1 MFPWFVPTGTNPALP
16 GLYFV
21 AKVMPFSR
29 EFPMDSW
36 GHCAGARWSGQP
48 HHSPPCNSFSH
59 LQHQSPKDKVLHP
72 LLLRSSSPVGLTLLK
87 L

>member
-21 AKVMPFSR
+21 AKVMPFSP

-36 GHCAGARWSGQP
+36 GHCAGARWPGQP
-48 HHSPPCNSFSH
+48 HHSPATLSATYST
-59 LQHQSPKDKVLHP
+59 SP
-72 LLLRSSSPVGLTLLK
+72 LRTRCYTLCS
-87 L
+87 